1 MTWRAISLF
10 SGIGG
15 LDLGFERAG
24 FEIVAQV
31 ETDKFCRKVLR
42 KHWPN
47 VALYEDVR
55 HVGKRNLPDAADVIM
70 GGFPCQDI
78 SIAGKRQGIKEGTRS
93 GLWLEFARI
102 IGELRPRIVLLENVP
117 AITTLDGTTVIS
129 DLAALGYD
137 AEWGIVAASDAGA
150 PHRRERWFCVAYPGL
165 SRRDTGE
172 RVGSSAAQ
180 VGEVANGRPA
190 LGNADVAISR
200 RIRPGQRG
208 NYRGWGLVS
217 HHQHRNAAQ
226 GEPEGDRWQRRFGA
240 PSQIGDVGD
249 SRCAGLAQRTGIGG
263 DDGTELAAIERAGR
277 NRTETDRSIEPG
289 MGRIFDGLPGWLDG
303 IRRDSRWPARPGEAQ
318 AEWEAPRTVA
328 GKVKDRASRIKALGN
343 AVVPQV
349 AYAMALVVKQLIDRF
364 GSLDQ

>member
-1 MTWRAISLF
+1 MSLRVISLF

-24 FEIVAQV
+24 FQIVAQV
-31 ETDKFCRKVLR
+31 EIDDFCRRVLR
-42 KHWPN
+42 KHWPD
-47 VALYEDVR
+47 VPQFEDIR
-55 HVGKRNLPDAADVIM
+55 HVGKHNLPGADVIM

-117 AITTLDGTTVIS
+117 AITTLDGTTVIA

-165 SRRDTGE
+165 SRRDKGVG
-172 RVGSSAAQ
+172 VGSSAAQ
-180 VGEVANGRPA
+180 VGEVADGRFA
-190 LGNADVAISR
+190 LGYANVAVSR
-200 RIRPGQRG
+200 RIRRRQRG

-226 GEPEGDRWQRRFGA
+226 SKPEGNRWQCRSGA
-240 PSQIGDVGD
+240 PSQTGDVDD
-249 SRCAGLAQRTGIGG
+249 SRCASPAQRTGIGG
-263 DDGTELAAIERAGR
+263 DDGTELATTERADR
-277 NRTETDRSIEPG
+277 NRTETDRSLEPG

-318 AEWEAPRTVA
+318 AEWEAPRTVT
-328 GKVKDRASRIKALGN
+328 GKVKDRANRIKSLGN

-349 AYAMALVVKQLIDRF
+349 AYAMALVVRA
-364 GSLDQ
+364 SLEKVEAS